1 MNILKLATFA
11 CVLLASG
18 PPPRAAQLLPPGA
31 TAQILDTGYRFTEG
45 PLYDGHGGVLFTDLW
60 PSNQQATTPSHIV
73 RYDIAS
79 DTSAVVDA
87 NSGSANGMIFDPL
100 GRVISCDRDR
110 RQVSLR
116 SAANIAVV
124 ESVLVDNYLGTRF
137 NGPNDLA
144 LDVAGGLYF
153 TDPDYENRG
162 ALPDAI
168 YYLSPAGALTQLRT
182 YLPSNNRRPNG
193 IVLSPDGKTLYVAVE
208 RGKHIMAYDVSPGG
222 LLTNDREFARS
233 DITINGTPI
242 NPPVGPDGITIDA
255 AGNVYAAVQSGVY
268 VWNPAGVRLLDLP
281 VSQRPNNV
289 EIGGPD
295 GRTLFIA
302 AGTSLFGV
310 ELNVPTPQNG
320 DYNGDGTV
328 NAADYTVWRNTLG
341 TNANLSADGNG
352 NRMIDAGDYDEWRNR
367 YGNVLGSGAAELF
380 NAVPEPSFTLLLL
393 AASVGLAAC
402 RRR

>member
-1 MNILKLATFA
+1 MGIY
-11 CVLLASG
+11 LASVS
-18 PPPRAAQLLPPGA
+18 PLAAQLLPPGA
-31 TAQILDTGYRFTEG
+31 TVELLDTGYRFTEG
-45 PLYDGHGGVLFTDLW
+45 PLYDGNGGVLFTDLW
-60 PSNQQATTPSHIV
+60 PSSQQTTTPSHID
-73 RYDIAS
+73 RYDIAT

-124 ESVLVDNYLGTRF
+124 ETVLANNYLGTPF

-144 LDVAGGLYF
+144 MDAAGGLYF
-153 TDPDYENRG
+153 TDPDYENRR

-182 YLPSNNRRPNG
+182 YPNSTDRRPNG

-208 RGKHIMAYDVSPGG
+208 RGKHIMAYDVGLDG

-233 DITINGTPI
+233 DLTIDDTPI

-255 AGNVYAAVQSGVY
+255 AGNVYAAVQFAVFA
-268 VWNPAGVRLLDLP
+268 WNPAGERLFDLP

-295 GRTLFIA
+295 GRTLYIA

-320 DYNGDGTV
+320 DYNGDGMV

-341 TNANLSADGNG
+341 TNVNLSADGNG
-352 NRMIDAGDYDEWRNR
+352 NRMIDVGDYDEWRNR
-367 YGNVLGSGAAELF
+367 YGTMLGAGAAAIHES
-380 NAVPEPSFTLLLL
+380 VPEPGLPLMMI
-393 AASVGLAAC
+393 AAVIAFAAW
-402 RRR
+402 RRRRSY